1 METFSAEAEMC
12 VFGIQTVAGAQ
23 PAAEPELHFKSQ
35 QAARSS
41 AVSQFLRRAA
51 GGRAAAPTQQTG
63 GVYLGSIG
71 RGRISRQTTGN
82 VSEQP
87 PQLQEDR
94 TTLGCVEK
102 TIKYPWVPK

>member
-41 AVSQFLRRAA
+41 APSQFLRRAA
-51 GGRAAAPTQQTG
+51 GGQEVFTSVLRDG
-63 GVYLGSIG
+63 D
-71 RGRISRQTTGN
+71 RRISRQTTGG

-87 PQLQEDR
+87 SQRQEDR
-94 TTLGCVEK
+94 TTLGVSKRPEN
-102 TIKYPWVPK
+102 TRGFQNRAQGL